1 MKKRSLLLALTML
14 LVFTLTA
21 CGSATDNQNSGE
33 NAAANGG
40 NETTANAGENG
51 EATEDGE
58 TLKIGFVTD
67 EGGINDQSFNQGV
80 WEGLQKA
87 NKDFGFE
94 VSYQESK
101 EANDYTPNIETLLDA
116 GNDIIVA
123 AGFNLAD
130 AMEEAAQ
137 NNPDV
142 KFLVVDAGY
151 EDGPENL
158 TGLQFKAEEP
168 SFLVGYIAGLTSE
181 TNKVGFV
188 GGQESTLIKAFEVGY
203 KAGVA
208 QASAEKD
215 EEVEIVS
222 QYVGNFSDA
231 AKGKSIAT
239 NMYQQG
245 ADVIFHASGGAGDGV
260 IEAAKDQDKWV
271 IGVDRDQSS
280 IAPDNVLTSAM
291 KRADSAIYKV
301 LESLSKGEEFPGGQN
316 LNFGL
321 KEGDTVGIAPT
332 SDKNV
337 KPEILEKIEPL
348 KQRIVDGEIT
358 VPTTEEEFATFEA
371 K

>member
-1 MKKRSLLLALTML
+1 MKKRSLLLALVML

-21 CGSATDNQNSGE
+21 CGSASNNQSANNGKASN
-33 NAAANGG
+33 NANNAMANEKEDDGDKK
-40 NETTANAGENG
+40 
-51 EATEDGE
+51 DGE
-58 TLKIGFVTD
+58 KLKIGFVTD

-87 NKDFGFE
+87 HEDLGYE

-101 EANDYTPNIETLLDA
+101 ESTDYAPNIETLLDA
-116 GNDIIVA
+116 DNDIIVA

-130 AMEEAAQ
+130 AMLEAAE

-142 KFLVVDAGY
+142 NFLIVDAGY
-151 EDGPENL
+151 EDAPDNL

-168 SFLVGYIAGLTSE
+168 SFLVGYIAGLTTES
-181 TNKVGFV
+181 NKVGFV
-188 GGQESTLIKAFEVGY
+188 GGQESTLIKAFECGY
-203 KAGVA
+203 KAGVD
-208 QASAEKD
+208 QAAKEKGQ
-215 EEVEIVS
+215 EVEIVS

-245 ADVIFHASGGAGDGV
+245 ADVIFHAAGGAGDGV

-271 IGVDRDQSS
+271 IGVDRDQND

-301 LESLSKGEEFPGGQN
+301 LEGLSKGEDFPGGEN

-321 KEGDTVGIAPT
+321 KEGDTVDIAPT

-348 KQRIVDGEIT
+348 KQRIIKGEIK
-358 VPTTEEEFATFEA
+358 VPASEKEYEAFEA